1 MKFSTYYN
9 LYYKWKFKKPYAAKK
24 KKFFLNLIKLI
35 FLPFKYLLD
44 SFFLPPKINLDSY
57 ALKNNHLFRFSLDD
71 LFQHFNSDKGSFATF
86 QYMQASKKKK
96 TKIKSMNYSGFYE
109 KKLSKIRNNKL
120 DILEIGNFYGNGI
133 ASFYF
138 YFKESNLFAYDIFPD
153 LFRFKS
159 KRIKNRY
166 FNSSSEQSIENSFF
180 NNSQMFDIIIDDAS
194 HTYKDQIIAFFMLF
208 KKIKP
213 GGFFVVED
221 LDVPDKMV
229 QYNPENNTKT
239 LKYCLAKLKDCE
251 DFSHNL
257 INEEDKSYVKN
268 NFLNIDVY
276 MGNDNEIA
284 FIEKKSN

>member
-1 MKFSTYYN
+1 
-9 LYYKWKFKKPYAAKK
+9 
-24 KKFFLNLIKLI
+24 
-35 FLPFKYLLD
+35 
-44 SFFLPPKINLDSY
+44 
-57 ALKNNHLFRFSLDD
+57 
-71 LFQHFNSDKGSFATF
+71 
-86 QYMQASKKKK
+86 
-96 TKIKSMNYSGFYE
+96 
-109 KKLSKIRNNKL
+109 
-120 DILEIGNFYGNGI
+120 
-133 ASFYF
+133 
-138 YFKESNLFAYDIFPD
+138 
-153 LFRFKS
+153 
-159 KRIKNRY
+159 
-166 FNSSSEQSIENSFF
+166 
-180 NNSQMFDIIIDDAS
+180 MFDIIIDDAS

-239 LKYCLAKLKDCE
+239 LKYCLAKLKDRE

>member
-1 MKFSTYYN
+1 MKFLTYYN
-9 LYYKWKFKKPYAAKK
+9 LYYKWKFRKPYSKK
-24 KKFFLNLIKLI
+24 RKKFFLNLVKLI

-44 SFFLPPKINLDSY
+44 SFFLPPIINLDSY
-57 ALKNNHLFRFSLDD
+57 SLKNNHLFKFTLDN
-71 LFQHFNSDKGSFATF
+71 LFQHFNSDKGSLAAS
-86 QYMQASKKKK
+86 QYMQASKRKK

-109 KKLSKIRNNKL
+109 KKFSKIRHDKL

-166 FNSSSEQSIENSFF
+166 INSSSEKSIENIFF

-194 HTYKDQIIAFFMLF
+194 HTYKDQIITFFMLF

-221 LDVPDKMV
+221 LDVPDKLI
-229 QYNPENNTKT
+229 QYNPENSTKT
-239 LKYCLAKLKDCE
+239 LKYCLTQLKNNKDL
-251 DFSHNL
+251 SHNL
-257 INEEDKSYVKN
+257 INEEDKNYVKN
-268 NFLNIDVY
+268 NVLNIDIY

-284 FIEKKSN
+284 FIEKKLN